1 MTTTIT
7 CGEAVNDTSTALGR
21 AAAQTA
27 SDRAKRLAAARLL
40 MESEGITLEEAVTR
54 VLSSVAFAA

>member
-1 MTTTIT
+1 MTNTMT

-40 MESEGITLEEAVTR
+40 MESEGITLEDAVAR
-54 VLSSVAFAA
+54 ILSSVTFVA